1 MQAVSYN
8 TFCLKRHQLM
18 MEQPLPSFFDVVVV
32 GTGLEESILAAAAAR
47 NGHSVLHVDTNDQY
61 GGEWAAYTFDG
72 IQDWIRRQQSLSE
85 PEVLDNEE
93 GEEEEHDPRTLQA
106 KFCEEG
112 EQFMLLKPERKARD
126 VVQKWHVPENDA
138 VDEAATKVPDD
149 DIGREAKKADQ
160 KFTKDFLSKNS
171 RKFNLD
177 LLPRLLFSRGSM
189 VELLIS
195 SNVSRYTEFKSVSRV
210 LTLLDGSLVHVP
222 SSRADVFQTRA
233 VSVVEKRILM
243 KFLTFCHDL
252 PSMTEEEAGARIA
265 QFKDRKYREF
275 LKHEKLT
282 DNLVHFVM
290 HSIAMVGEDATTQEG
305 LAATAKFL
313 TSLGRFGGA
322 TPFLWSMFGAGEL
335 PQAFCRLCAVFG
347 GTYFLGRK
355 IEGIVVS
362 EDKTCKAII
371 AQGSLRFLNLNICD
385 LHKMTGVP
393 HISGTRINCGKLVL
407 PISRSPFDRD
417 VQDEEKYMSRQLIL
431 LSDSVMPSEKEQVG
445 LL

>member
-18 MEQPLPSFFDVVVV
+18 MEQPLPSYFDVVVV

-47 NGHSVLHVDTNDQY
+47 NGHSVLHVDSNDQY

-72 IQDWIRRQQSLSE
+72 IQEWIRKHNQQEERDEE
-85 PEVLDNEE
+85 PHPNIFQE
-93 GEEEEHDPRTLQA
+93 

-112 EQFMLLKPERKARD
+112 EQFMVLKPERKAKD
-126 VVQKWHVPENDA
+126 VAQEWHVPHEEESDQ
-138 VDEAATKVPDD
+138 AATNETEPKWTQDLVS
-149 DIGREAKKADQ
+149 R
-160 KFTKDFLSKNS
+160 NS

-177 LLPRLLFSRGSM
+177 LSPRLLFSRGSM

-210 LTLLDGSLVHVP
+210 LTLIEGSLVHVP

-243 KFLTFCHDL
+243 KFLTLCHDL
-252 PSMTEEEAGARIA
+252 PSMSEEEASARIA
-265 QFKDRKYREF
+265 QFRERRFREF
-275 LKHEKLT
+275 LKHERLT

-313 TSLGRFGGA
+313 TSLGRFGGS
-322 TPFLWSMFGAGEL
+322 TPFLWPMYGAGEM

-347 GTYFLGRK
+347 GTYFLGRT
-355 IEGIVVS
+355 IDGIVVS
-362 EDKTCKAII
+362 KEEGNNVCKAII
-371 AQGSLRFLNLNICD
+371 AQGNGRKTRHVLTPLKLNVALLFQGLVLIAASWCFRYLGRRLR
-385 LHKMTGVP
+385 TTQP
-393 HISGTRINCGKLVL
+393 QQPRINL
-407 PISRSPFDRD
+407 
-417 VQDEEKYMSRQLIL
+417 
-431 LSDSVMPSEKEQVG
+431 
-445 LL
+445 

>member
-18 MEQPLPSFFDVVVV
+18 MEQPLPSYFDVVVV

-72 IQDWIRRQQSLSE
+72 IQDWIRRQQGA
-85 PEVLDNEE
+85 PEVLDDDDNNDDEE
-93 GEEEEHDPRTLQA
+93 EEEEHDPRILQE

-112 EQFMLLKPERKARD
+112 EKFMPLKPERKARD
-126 VVQKWHVPENDA
+126 VIQKWHVPEDDA

-149 DIGREAKKADQ
+149 DSGRETKKADQ

-177 LLPRLLFSRGSM
+177 LSPRLLFSRGSM

-265 QFKDRKYREF
+265 QFKERKYREF

-355 IEGIVVS
+355 IDGIVVS
-362 EDKTCKAII
+362 EEDNKTCKSII
-371 AQGSLRFLNLNICD
+371 AQGNL
-385 LHKMTGVP
+385 
-393 HISGTRINCGKLVL
+393 
-407 PISRSPFDRD
+407 
-417 VQDEEKYMSRQLIL
+417 
-431 LSDSVMPSEKEQVG
+431 
-445 LL
+445 